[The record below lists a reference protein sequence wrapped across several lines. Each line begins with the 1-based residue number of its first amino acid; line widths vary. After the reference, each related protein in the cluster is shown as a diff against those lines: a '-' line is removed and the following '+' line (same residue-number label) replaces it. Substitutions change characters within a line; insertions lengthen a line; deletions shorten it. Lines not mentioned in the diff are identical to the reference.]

1 MGQGAGAA
9 PRRLASLSFEAFS
22 TLVKAPRITPS
33 QRQKKLLLAEQGG
46 KCAACGQQIGAG
58 CAEFDHIVPV
68 RQAFAGRFQA
78 LCFECHQMK
87 TQTESM
93 QPTSLESRFTRSVYD
108 AYVRSPKQPPLVFQ
122 ARAPG
127 SGPLEGVDVVRCR
140 RNGLANAPFP
150 LPIFCPADNIE
161 PARPGHLADLSF
173 VDLQNRGR
181 DAPVT
186 LLPYV
191 GPGWYPKV
199 SLDYMLRCGVAQW
212 SDVLHTM
219 NAASHVTAECLA
231 PALDVM
237 EQAWPEGEEHMAK
250 LAVNSMIGL
259 MAHDSNKAYT
269 LRSSSNELDATGADT
284 RQVFYVGEGRY
295 VWDFIT
301 TRSIHNN
308 GTLRPIHDCVLGF
321 EATMVAHIRREL
333 GLPPKYIKQVK
344 TDCVVRSSETTWS
357 GSSTTRTQTVSPNS
371 ATKRRRSRCE
381 ASTRRPVCR
390 RSRQQGPPAGRT
402 WPTLWRTAWQDAPG
416 ADHRDQA
423 VGAGEVVHLISKTH
437 SAVQNLGAG
446 AKTADHWVRK
456 YVWGASV
463 QRLDWLLVEEVTQF
477 DMGLWADIAR
487 VSLNHDV
494 RFLLVGDFRQLPV
507 LDTWAGTFVNKPLR
521 HSQLMLDLA
530 GGWRHEL
537 TENKRS
543 DARIDGATALS
554 AQARRAGHH
563 THDQPRPADGGQR
576 GREPSPGP
584 GERAARG
591 ARRRPG
597 HRRTKQV
604 ATHARVAGPEA
615 HRSGRSHHRTG
626 ERRRAHPARA
636 LKPDAP
642 CPRAHLRVKPGPD
655 APRQGTPGHAL

>member
-1 MGQGAGAA
+1 
-9 PRRLASLSFEAFS
+9 
-22 TLVKAPRITPS
+22 
-33 QRQKKLLLAEQGG
+33 
-46 KCAACGQQIGAG
+46 
-58 CAEFDHIVPV
+58 
-68 RQAFAGRFQA
+68 
-78 LCFECHQMK
+78 MK
-87 TQTESM
+87 TQTEST

-237 EQAWPEGEEHMAK
+237 EQAWPDGEEHMAK

-301 TRSIHNN
+301 TRSINPQQRDAAPHPRLRARLRGDDG
-308 GTLRPIHDCVLGF
+308 GTHP
-321 EATMVAHIRREL
+321 
-333 GLPPKYIKQVK
+333 
-344 TDCVVRSSETTWS
+344 
-357 GSSTTRTQTVSPNS
+357 TRTGPS
-371 ATKRRRSRCE
+371 AK
-381 ASTRRPVCR
+381 VH
-390 RSRQQGPPAGRT
+390 Q
-402 WPTLWRTAWQDAPG
+402 
-416 ADHRDQA
+416 
-423 VGAGEVVHLISKTH
+423 AGENGLRGAAGHAAEVPR
-437 SAVQNLGAG
+437 QLGA
-446 AKTADHWVRK
+446 
-456 YVWGASV
+456 
-463 QRLDWLLVEEVTQF
+463 
-477 DMGLWADIAR
+477 AR
-487 VSLNHDV
+487 PQHV
-494 RFLLVGDFRQLPV
+494 P
-507 LDTWAGTFVNKPLR
+507 
-521 HSQLMLDLA
+521 
-530 GGWRHEL
+530 
-537 TENKRS
+537 
-543 DARIDGATALS
+543 
-554 AQARRAGHH
+554 RR
-563 THDQPRPADGGQR
+563 
-576 GREPSPGP
+576 
-584 GERAARG
+584 
-591 ARRRPG
+591 
-597 HRRTKQV
+597 
-604 ATHARVAGPEA
+604 
-615 HRSGRSHHRTG
+615 
-626 ERRRAHPARA
+626 
-636 LKPDAP
+636 
-642 CPRAHLRVKPGPD
+642 
-655 APRQGTPGHAL
+655 